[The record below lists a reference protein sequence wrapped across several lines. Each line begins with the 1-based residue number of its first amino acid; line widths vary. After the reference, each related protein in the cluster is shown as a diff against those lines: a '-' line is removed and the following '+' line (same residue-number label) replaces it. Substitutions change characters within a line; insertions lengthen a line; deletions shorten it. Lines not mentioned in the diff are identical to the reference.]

1 MAEEAKETKNTVVTS
16 TNQQKPD
23 GTGGHVK
30 NVIRMRQQK
39 RRFGGKKP
47 READEFEQ
55 RVVDIRRVTKVN
67 SGSKRLRMSV
77 LVVVGD
83 KKGRVGIAIGRGLDV
98 RDATAKAV
106 KKAKKNVVFVNLKN
120 QTIPHEIVHKYGA
133 AKIFLKPAAPG
144 TGVIAGSA
152 VRSVVE
158 LVGIKDILSKSIGT
172 NNKILNVYCTV
183 EALQRLKS
191 VKL

>member
-1 MAEEAKETKNTVVTS
+1 
-16 TNQQKPD
+16 
-23 GTGGHVK
+23 
-30 NVIRMRQQK
+30 MRQQK
-39 RRFGGKKP
+39 RRFGGKKS

-83 KKGRVGIAIGRGLDV
+83 KKGRVGVAIGRGLDV

-106 KKAKKNVVFVNLKN
+106 KKAKKNIVFVNLKN

-158 LVGIKDILSKSIGT
+158 LAGIKDILSKSIGT
-172 NNKILNVYCTV
+172 NNKILSVYCTV